1 MEVKDMKSYG
11 DLDGDGGSQ
20 IIEQVLSLKEK
31 VRARLSGIKRMIAIG
46 SGKGGV
52 GKSTIT
58 FQLANQLRKYG
69 KAVAI
74 LDADFNGPTIAQ
86 ISGTKNVKFIP
97 GENGLTLP
105 VSKSGI
111 GIFSVGSLTP
121 ESEAVNFSSVAQGDS
136 YIWRATKEFSV
147 LTDILA
153 NTNWGELDFLLVD
166 LPPGAE
172 RCRQF
177 AEFFGKRVSFIL
189 ITIPSDVS
197 RGVVSRSYESLKE
210 SGSDVIGFIENM
222 DGYFCHGC
230 KSVKPLFPN
239 NNKIQLDLQRLG
251 GVPFDPELALK
262 CDRGIADETSEK
274 SPAAQSLAKI
284 ATDLLAVL

>member
-1 MEVKDMKSYG
+1 MEVKDIKSYG

-31 VRARLSGIKRMIAIG
+31 VQAKLSGVKRMIAIG

-52 GKSTIT
+52 GKSTLT
-58 FQLANQLRKYG
+58 FQLANQLRKCG

-86 ISGTKNVKFIP
+86 ISGTKDAKFIP

-105 VSKSGI
+105 VSKNGI
-111 GIFSVGSLTP
+111 GIMSIGSLVP
-121 ESEAVNFSSVAQGDS
+121 ESEAVDFSSVAQGDS

-197 RGVVSRSYESLKE
+197 RGVVSRSYEALKE

-222 DGYFCHGC
+222 DGYICNDC

-239 NNKIQLDLQRLG
+239 NKKIQLDLQRLG
-251 GVPFDPELALK
+251 GIPFDPKLALM

-274 SPAAQSLAKI
+274 SPAVQSLAKI
-284 ATDLLAVL
+284 AADLLAVS